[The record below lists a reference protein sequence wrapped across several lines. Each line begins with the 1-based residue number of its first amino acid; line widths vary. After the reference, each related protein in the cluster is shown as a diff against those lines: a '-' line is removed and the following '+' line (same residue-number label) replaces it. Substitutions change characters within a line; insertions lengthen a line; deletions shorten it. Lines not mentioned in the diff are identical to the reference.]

1 LHPISKYIQLRT
13 SLQYLDEKSK
23 SGARSDD
30 EEKSAR
36 VANASIAHKLAK
48 VSLQHYFRRPLRLV
62 ADGQWEEENDGSGS
76 IKDFRN
82 KMWSMANREKEDFW
96 VPYAWNEG
104 EVGFFI

>member
-1 LHPISKYIQLRT
+1 
-13 SLQYLDEKSK
+13 
-23 SGARSDD
+23 
-30 EEKSAR
+30 
-36 VANASIAHKLAK
+36 
-48 VSLQHYFRRPLRLV
+48 LV